1 MMRRNKYGN
10 IRTARHDS
18 RKESRR
24 AAVLSLLEKKGT
36 ITDLREQV
44 RFELIPA
51 QYEVIS
57 IGGTRKRKC
66 IERACTYIADFVYLN
81 EQGEQVVED
90 VKSPITRTKE
100 YIIKRK
106 LMLFVYGIRVKEV

>member
-24 AAVLSLLEKKGT
+24 AAVLSLLEKKGV
-36 ITDLREQV
+36 IAGLREQV

-51 QYEVIS
+51 QYEETTE
-57 IGGTRKRKC
+57 GGKTKRRC
-66 IERACTYIADFVYLN
+66 IERACTYVADFVYLN